1 MNIIVTRTVQEMPV
15 VPALDYPADAVG
27 RPLLRQARPVWALAS
42 SLRRQLGGA
51 PLTIEH
57 IVDATAYLRI
67 NGRHVSVSWE
77 CAHAVHDD
85 HGCAVL
91 GVCETDPDDPDA
103 AFISING
110 PALGTRADLVLSTAA
125 HELGHVVFDV
135 PGALAQGPQRRFR
148 SRTGDVEALYRGRDL
163 CERRANEFMGALLAP
178 PFELHRELLRR
189 ARDERLRLTRA
200 RHHGRPGCPV
210 VSADNDADALAGV
223 TAVLAEAFGV
233 SNGFMTVRLQ
243 RYGLIASRGEG

>member
-1 MNIIVTRTVQEMPV
+1 MNIIVTRTVQEKPV
-15 VPALDYPADAVG
+15 VLVLDYPADAVG
-27 RPLLRQARPVWALAS
+27 RSLVRQAKPVWALAA
-42 SLRRQLGGA
+42 SLRRQIGGA
-51 PLTIEH
+51 PLTIER
-57 IVDATAYLRI
+57 IVETTGCLRI
-67 NGRHVSVSWE
+67 NGRRVRVSWE

-85 HGCAVL
+85 LGRPVL
-91 GVCETDPDDPDA
+91 GVCETDPEDPDA
-103 AFISING
+103 AFVSING

-178 PFELHRELLRR
+178 PFELHRELLRH

-200 RHHGRPGCPV
+200 RHHGRPGCPA
-210 VSADNDADALAGV
+210 VSADNDPDAIAGV
-223 TAVLAEAFGV
+223 TAVLADAFGV
-233 SNGFMTVRLQ
+233 SSGFIAVRLQ
-243 RYGLIASRGEG
+243 RYGLIASKGEG